1 MAVKVV
7 TDSTCDIPAPLLREL
22 GITVVPVYVM
32 FGDKAYRDRVDISE
46 DEFYDKLV
54 HDSVHPTTSV
64 PSPKDFADIYN
75 ELAKETD
82 EIVSIH
88 LTAKESGTHNS
99 ALLARDLVDKRCR
112 VEVVDSQSISMSLG
126 LLVIAAA
133 KEARAGASL
142 EQVAELVRRN
152 VPRMHL
158 MILVD
163 TLKYVIRG
171 GRLNKAQGLVGTILR
186 IRPLLTIRE
195 GNLLPAG
202 VARTKAKAAERLYE
216 FAKGFSKVKELAVAY
231 TTDHDEAKSLL
242 DRIRAAFPEATSYLT
257 RVGPSLGTHAGPG
270 AMGVAIRECGSE
282 T

>member
-88 LTAKESGTHNS
+88 LTSKESGTCNS

-142 EQVAELVRRN
+142 EQVADFVHRTI
-152 VPRMHL
+152 PRMHL

-186 IRPLLTIRE
+186 IRPLLTMRE
-195 GNLLPAG
+195 GELLPAG

-216 FAKGFSKVKELAVAY
+216 FAKGFSRVKELAVAY

-270 AMGVAIRECGSE
+270 AMGVAIRECESE

>member
-32 FGDKAYRDRVDISE
+32 FGDKAYRDRVDIGE

-88 LTAKESGTHNS
+88 LTSKESGTCNS

-142 EQVAELVRRN
+142 EQVTEFVRRN
-152 VPRMHL
+152 IPRMHL

-186 IRPLLTIRE
+186 IRPLLTMRE
-195 GNLLPAG
+195 GELLPAG

-270 AMGVAIRECGSE
+270 AMGVVIRECE
-282 T
+282 AEV

>member
-32 FGDKAYRDRVDISE
+32 FGDKAYRDRVDIGE

-88 LTAKESGTHNS
+88 LTSKESGTCNS

-112 VEVVDSQSISMSLG
+112 VEVVDSQSISMSCG

-142 EQVAELVRRN
+142 EQVAELVRLN
-152 VPRMHL
+152 IPRMHL

-186 IRPLLTIRE
+186 IRPLLTMRE
-195 GNLLPAG
+195 GELLPAG
-202 VARTKAKAAERLYE
+202 MARTKAKAAERLYE
-216 FAKGFSKVKELAVAY
+216 FAKGFSGVKELAVAY

-270 AMGVAIRECGSE
+270 AMGVVIRECESE

>member
-88 LTAKESGTHNS
+88 LTSKESGTCNS

-112 VEVVDSQSISMSLG
+112 VEVVDSQSISMSCG

-142 EQVAELVRRN
+142 EQVADFVHRTI
-152 VPRMHL
+152 PRMHL

-186 IRPLLTIRE
+186 IRPLLTMRE
-195 GNLLPAG
+195 GELLPAG

-216 FAKGFSKVKELAVAY
+216 FAKGFSRVKELAVAY

-270 AMGVAIRECGSE
+270 AMGVAIRECESE

>member
-7 TDSTCDIPAPLLREL
+7 TDSTCDIPAPLLRKL

-32 FGDKAYRDRVDISE
+32 FGDKAYRDRVDIGE

-64 PSPKDFADIYN
+64 PSPKEFADIYN

-88 LTAKESGTHNS
+88 LTARESGTCNS

-112 VEVVDSQSISMSLG
+112 VEVIDSQSISMSCG
-126 LLVIAAA
+126 LLAIAAA
-133 KEARAGASL
+133 KEAAAGASL
-142 EQVAELVRRN
+142 EHVADFVRRTI
-152 VPRMHL
+152 PRMHL
-158 MILVD
+158 LILVD

-171 GRLNKAQGLVGTILR
+171 GRLNKAQGLVGTVLR
-186 IRPLLTIRE
+186 IRPLLTMRDGE
-195 GNLLPAG
+195 LVMAG

-216 FAKGFSKVKELAVAY
+216 FAKGFSEVKEVAVAY
-231 TTDHDEAKSLL
+231 TTAHDEAKSLA
-242 DRIRAAFPEATSYLT
+242 DRIKEALPEAHMYLA
-257 RVGPSLGTHAGPG
+257 RVGASLGTHAGPG
-270 AMGVAIRECGSE
+270 AMGVVIRECESE

>member
-32 FGDKAYRDRVDISE
+32 FGDKAYRDRVDIGE

-88 LTAKESGTHNS
+88 LTSKESGTCNS

-152 VPRMHL
+152 IPRMHL

-195 GNLLPAG
+195 GELLPAG

-270 AMGVAIRECGSE
+270 AMGVAIRECESE

>member
-32 FGDKAYRDRVDISE
+32 FGDKAYRDRVDIGE

-54 HDSVHPTTSV
+54 HNSVHPTTSV

-88 LTAKESGTHNS
+88 LTSKESGTCNS

-152 VPRMHL
+152 IPRMHL

-195 GNLLPAG
+195 GELLPAG
-202 VARTKAKAAERLYE
+202 VARTKARATERLYE
-216 FAKGFSKVKELAVAY
+216 FAKGFSRVKEVAVAY
-231 TTDHDEAKSLL
+231 TTAHDEAKSLA
-242 DRIRAAFPEATSYLT
+242 DRIKEALPEAHMYLA
-257 RVGPSLGTHAGPG
+257 RVGASLGTHADPG
-270 AMGVAIRECGSE
+270 AMGVAIRECESE

>member
-88 LTAKESGTHNS
+88 LTSKESGTCNS

-163 TLKYVIRG
+163 TLKYVIKG
-171 GRLNKAQGLVGTILR
+171 GRLNKAQGLVGSLLR
-186 IRPLLTIRE
+186 IRPLLTMRD

-270 AMGVAIRECGSE
+270 AMGVAIRECESE